1 MKNCETCKHWADI
14 TQSFDEKG
22 QIRKCGNYE
31 KINDD
36 IYNSEP
42 DGLYYLYQDG
52 GTFYTG
58 PKFGCVH
65 HKEKNK

>member
-1 MKNCETCKHWADI
+1 MKHCETCTHWDDI

-22 QIRKCGNYE
+22 QIRKCVNYE

-36 IYNSEP
+36 IYSYEP
-42 DGLYYLYQDG
+42 DGLYYSYQEG
-52 GTFYTG
+52 GTFHTG

-65 HKEKNK
+65 HKEKA